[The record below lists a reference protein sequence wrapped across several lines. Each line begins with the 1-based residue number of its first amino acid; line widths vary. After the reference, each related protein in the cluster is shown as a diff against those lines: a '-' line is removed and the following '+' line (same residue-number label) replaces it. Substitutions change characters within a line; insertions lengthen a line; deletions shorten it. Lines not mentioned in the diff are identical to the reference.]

1 MDTVSVV
8 YHHDPEA
15 WWADSPD
22 LPGWT
27 ATAETL
33 DELRALADEGVRFSL
48 DRDDVIVEHLLNAD
62 VPRGAVIVFDFAAG
76 QVVLAGAGG
85 DLGLG
90 AGAHWQ
96 TQPA

>member
-8 YHHDPEA
+8 YHHDPDA

-22 LPGWT
+22 VPGWT

-33 DELRALADEGVRFSL
+33 NELRALADEGVRFSL
-48 DRDDVIVEHLLNAD
+48 GRDDVIVEHRLDAP
-62 VPRGAVIVFDFAAG
+62 VPRGAEIVFDFVAG
-76 QVVLAGAGG
+76 QVVVAGVG
-85 DLGLG
+85 DLGR
-90 AGAHWQ
+90 GAHWQ